1 MAERQ
6 FMENG
11 YEAISTRAITSVAEL
26 NLGSINYHFG
36 SKEGLL
42 REVFRRRLAWLNK
55 ERIAV
60 LDALEPQANGV
71 AIKPSQVLE
80 AFFGTLTNPS
90 EFIRV

>member
-1 MAERQ
+1 
-6 FMENG
+6 MENG

-55 ERIAV
+55 ERV
-60 LDALEPQANGV
+60 EW
-71 AIKPSQVLE
+71 
-80 AFFGTLTNPS
+80 
-90 EFIRV
+90 

>member
-1 MAERQ
+1 MDKKLISDTRERILDVAERQ
-6 FMENG
+6 FMENV

-55 ERIAV
+55 ERV
-60 LDALEPQANGV
+60 EC
-71 AIKPSQVLE
+71 
-80 AFFGTLTNPS
+80 
-90 EFIRV
+90 

>member
-1 MAERQ
+1 
-6 FMENG
+6 MENG

-55 ERIAV
+55 ERIEV
-60 LDALEPQANGV
+60 GWQARSPTG
-71 AIKPSQVLE
+71 
-80 AFFGTLTNPS
+80 
-90 EFIRV
+90 